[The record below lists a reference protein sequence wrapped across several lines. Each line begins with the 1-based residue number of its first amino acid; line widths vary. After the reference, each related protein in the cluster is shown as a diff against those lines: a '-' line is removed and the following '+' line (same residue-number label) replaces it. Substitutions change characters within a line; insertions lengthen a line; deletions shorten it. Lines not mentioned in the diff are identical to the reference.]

1 MPSFTYVS
9 NRKAVEKQ
17 LDAAFDSMIE
27 YYFKALRAVINVSR
41 NWSGFEKNP
50 FRDIVDTTE
59 FRDSQGKEKLG
70 RMAWNIFWLAEY
82 AQYIRY
88 GGVTPKGARFPGR
101 AFEEIALAEV
111 DLTEFF
117 IKAFQ
122 AKGNLNVQGVV
133 LLSGQEL

>member
-17 LDAAFDSMIE
+17 LDAAFDSMIA
-27 YYFKALRAVINVSR
+27 YYFKALRATISISR
-41 NWSGFEKNP
+41 TWSGFEKHP
-50 FRDIVDTTE
+50 FRDIIDE
-59 FRDSQGKEKLG
+59 GFFRDSQGKEKLG

-82 AQYIRY
+82 AVFIRW
-88 GGVTPKGARFPGR
+88 GGKTPQNVSFPGR
-101 AFEEIALAEV
+101 AFEEVALEEV

-133 LLSGQEL
+133 LMSGQEL

>member
-1 MPSFTYVS
+1 MASFTYVS
-9 NRKAVEKQ
+9 NRKSVDKQ

-27 YYFKALRAVINVSR
+27 YYFKALRAVVTISR

-50 FRDIVDTTE
+50 FRDVVE
-59 FRDSQGKEKLG
+59 SGKFRDSQGKEKLG

-88 GGVTPKGARFPGR
+88 GGTTPQGISFPGR
-101 AFEEIALAEV
+101 AFEEVALAEV

-133 LLSGQEL
+133 LMSGQEL

>member
-1 MPSFTYVS
+1 MASFTYVS

-17 LDAAFDSMIE
+17 LDAAFDSMIQ
-27 YYFKALRAVINVSR
+27 YYFQALRAVIQVSR
-41 NWSGFEKNP
+41 SWSGFEKNP
-50 FRDIVDTTE
+50 FRSIVDTGE

-82 AQYIRY
+82 SVFIRW
-88 GGVTPKGARFPGR
+88 GGKTPQNVSFPGR
-101 AFEEIALAEV
+101 AFEEVALAEV

-133 LLSGQEL
+133 LMSGQEL